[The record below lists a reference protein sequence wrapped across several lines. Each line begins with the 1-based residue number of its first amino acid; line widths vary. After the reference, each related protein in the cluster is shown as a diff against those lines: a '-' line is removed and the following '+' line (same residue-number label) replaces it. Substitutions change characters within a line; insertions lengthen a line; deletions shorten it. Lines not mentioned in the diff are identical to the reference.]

1 MNDLYVNKEQE
12 IFKFSF
18 SFHKQIIIE
27 SFNFKFFLCQYNT
40 IICGEKLTM
49 IKMDTFR
56 MIPFE
61 ATNPL
66 SPNYSYVFNFENEFR
81 YHKRVAW
88 MREHWTDSFYWTIIY
103 LSFIFFGRIYME
115 SRPKPFRLK
124 WPLILWNLMLATF
137 SIMGTIRVWP
147 EMMHVLRNYG
157 FYHSVC
163 SNSYHREVPISSFW
177 TYLFVLSK
185 VPELVDT
192 VFVVL
197 RRQKLIFL
205 HWYHHTTVLIFTW
218 YCYADE
224 TSVARWYV
232 YMNYSVHAMMYSY
245 YAIRAAG
252 IRLPKPLAMSITMS
266 QIVQMI
272 IGAIVTFYAYYVRQI
287 KGQQCSISLD
297 RLYAGLAIYI
307 SYLMLF
313 ANFFIKS
320 YFSSKPKT
328 INNVDIKK
336 TQ

>member
-1 MNDLYVNKEQE
+1 
-12 IFKFSF
+12 
-18 SFHKQIIIE
+18 
-27 SFNFKFFLCQYNT
+27 
-40 IICGEKLTM
+40 M

-163 SNSYHREVPISSFW
+163 SNSYHREVM
-177 TYLFVLSK
+177 K
-185 VPELVDT
+185 
-192 VFVVL
+192 
-197 RRQKLIFL
+197 RKK
-205 HWYHHTTVLIFTW
+205 
-218 YCYADE
+218 
-224 TSVARWYV
+224 
-232 YMNYSVHAMMYSY
+232 N
-245 YAIRAAG
+245 
-252 IRLPKPLAMSITMS
+252 
-266 QIVQMI
+266 
-272 IGAIVTFYAYYVRQI
+272 
-287 KGQQCSISLD
+287 LD
-297 RLYAGLAIYI
+297 
-307 SYLMLF
+307 F
-313 ANFFIKS
+313 
-320 YFSSKPKT
+320 
-328 INNVDIKK
+328 
-336 TQ
+336 